1 MLIYSKKYNEHKSH
15 MPNAI
20 SYLPPTWILYLFLHT
35 HMPLCALRMIH
46 FSTLIHHIIGGG
58 YFFFFFS
65 KCDFTFR
72 SNGKRFGLHLHVE
85 VSLSIVKAAV
95 VHIT

>member
-35 HMPLCALRMIH
+35 HIPPLALRMIH

-58 YFFFFFS
+58 FLFFFS
-65 KCDFTFR
+65 
-72 SNGKRFGLHLHVE
+72 NVILHLGQMVKGLVLYVE
-85 VSLSIVKAAV
+85 VSLSITKAAV